1 MKGLTEKQEE
11 VLQFVENFINTENMA
26 PTVYEIA
33 DHFQIKSATS
43 FAHIRA
49 LQRKGYVTRSSKARS
64 LALTRNTTTMP
75 RHLSLTLSV
84 PVLGRISAGMP
95 LMAEEHVETTI
106 QFDPKLLPHSAVS
119 SEIFALQVN
128 GESMRE
134 AGILD
139 GDYVIA
145 SATST
150 ASIGDI
156 VVAMV
161 DGDTTVKYLY
171 INQNQVE
178 LRPANSEFKSQ
189 FYSLEEVSIQ
199 GKIVALQRTY

>member
-1 MKGLTEKQEE
+1 MKGLTAKQEE
-11 VLQFVENFINTENMA
+11 FLNFIEKFINTQGMA

-33 DHFQIKSATS
+33 DHFEIKSATS

-49 LQRKGYVTRSSKARS
+49 LQRKGYLTRSSKARS
-64 LALTRNTTTMP
+64 IALTRTTTMP
-75 RHLSLTLSV
+75 KHLSLTLSV

-95 LMAEEHVETTI
+95 LMAEEHVENTI
-106 QFDPKLLPHSAVS
+106 QFDPKLLPSSAGS
-119 SEIFALQVN
+119 EEIFALQVN

-145 SATST
+145 AAAST

-161 DGDTTVKYLY
+161 NGDTTVKFLY
-171 INQNQVE
+171 IANNQVE

-189 FYSLEEVSIQ
+189 FYSPEEVSIQ
-199 GKIVALQRTY
+199 GKVVALQRTY